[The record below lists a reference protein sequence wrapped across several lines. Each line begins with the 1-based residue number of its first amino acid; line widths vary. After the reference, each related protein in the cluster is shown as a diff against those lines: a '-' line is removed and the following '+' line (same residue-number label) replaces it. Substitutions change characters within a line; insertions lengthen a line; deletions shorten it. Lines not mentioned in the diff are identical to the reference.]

1 MAEVLKALFCC
12 FGPALM
18 YQLGKTI
25 RKRME
30 ERDERATII
39 EAEEETWRIKREW
52 QRRIYL
58 CLL

>member
-30 ERDERATII
+30 ERDERASII
-39 EAEEETWRIKREW
+39 EAEEETWTVR
-52 QRRIYL
+52 
-58 CLL
+58 